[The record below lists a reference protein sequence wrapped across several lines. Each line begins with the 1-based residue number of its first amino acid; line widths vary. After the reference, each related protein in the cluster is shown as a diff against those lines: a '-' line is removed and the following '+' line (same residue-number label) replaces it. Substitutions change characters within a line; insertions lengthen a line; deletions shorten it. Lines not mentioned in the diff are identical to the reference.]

1 MYFDCGY
8 LSYFGYN
15 NTSLICGGYRMLMIN
30 NIRTIGNKVNYERFI
45 KPIAFL
51 HHFLNEMACFYI
63 EPKSSDYKMLNVL
76 INDIKRCPIYVRQL
90 FEAFINKQKKIKIN
104 MRILNKYYAKLLNA
118 LFVTKECAQLIAL
131 SFVSLKVFK
140 HCNIIE
146 IEMEAS
152 MDGDVEHLS
161 QLFIDTLLAEMETMN
176 NATNQSQVR
185 EVRIYQIEIEEKR
198 MLSFNNK
205 LNEIQWNTQI
215 VQNAKNKENRNYF
228 GSSILMQKQ

>member
-1 MYFDCGY
+1 MG
-8 LSYFGYN
+8 
-15 NTSLICGGYRMLMIN
+15 
-30 NIRTIGNKVNYERFI
+30 
-45 KPIAFL
+45 
-51 HHFLNEMACFYI
+51 
-63 EPKSSDYKMLNVL
+63 
-76 INDIKRCPIYVRQL
+76 
-90 FEAFINKQKKIKIN
+90 
-104 MRILNKYYAKLLNA
+104 
-118 LFVTKECAQLIAL
+118 IAL

-161 QLFIDTLLAEMETMN
+161 QLFIDTLLAEMETIN

-205 LNEIQWNTQI
+205 LNEIQWNAQI